1 MDRHFQSVVLAV
13 AVVAAAGGC
22 NRVKEA
28 REAAEEA
35 QARAEEA
42 AAVKL
47 EAMELERVGEGE
59 RVETSQFAGKPWLL
73 LAFRAGDAVCRE
85 AVGEWNGL
93 AEAAQGVGGHLVAVV
108 TDVEAGGEA
117 SAEASAEAL
126 EVAGAARFPVCAATR
141 AQLDAL
147 KERAAMEV
155 NPVAYLFDG
164 AGRLARA
171 TEGHAR
177 LEHHAADLEALAEG
191 RELPEH
197 PAQGVLP
204 EENDP

>member
-1 MDRHFQSVVLAV
+1 VGSVLTA
-13 AVVAAAGGC
+13 
-22 NRVKEA
+22 
-28 REAAEEA
+28 
-35 QARAEEA
+35 
-42 AAVKL
+42 
-47 EAMELERVGEGE
+47 
-59 RVETSQFAGKPWLL
+59 SFAGKPWLL
-73 LAFRAGDAVCRE
+73 LAFRAGDPVCRE

-93 AEAAQGVGGHLVAVV
+93 AERWNVVAVL
-108 TDVEAGGEA
+108 TDAEAGGEA
-117 SAEASAEAL
+117 SEAAL
-126 EVAGAARFPVCAATR
+126 AVAGAAKFPVCAASR

-147 KERAAMEV
+147 RERAAMEV

-171 TEGHAR
+171 TEGFAR
-177 LEHHAADLEALAEG
+177 VEHHAEDLEALSEG